1 MTVLTTDFDVAA
13 YTRAEP
19 GPISVEAQGLEL
31 TAEQALILRYLRSV
45 LATELGQMRAMLS
58 SWTGH
63 EARITAFL
71 ATWAVERYWSAR
83 ALRDLLQRASAPTE
97 LLPAQRRHPVQRRL
111 ASTYNS
117 RILPLTASVTGTLVG
132 EPITAGHMTR
142 MAINQALLSAATQ
155 SAQIHLPDP
164 AQAPLAQIHRRQ
176 ETAFEFFA
184 AEATARIKRTGAERA
199 SAELHLGWPWRPLL
213 RNGLPVH
220 GEAQVFATLFDTP
233 EAHAR
238 LLRAE
243 TSLTKN
249 LRIRHV
255 PATALVRSHSN
266 TVAQQP

>member
-1 MTVLTTDFDVAA
+1 MTVLATDFDVAA

-19 GPISVEAQGLEL
+19 GPISIDAQGLEL
-31 TAEQALILRYLRSV
+31 TAEQALVLRYLRSV
-45 LATELGQMRAMLS
+45 LATELGEMRAMLS

-83 ALRDLLQRASAPTE
+83 ALRDLLELAGAPSAP
-97 LLPAQRRHPVQRRL
+97 LPAARRHPVQRRIT
-111 ASTYNS
+111 STYNS
-117 RILPLTASVTGTLVG
+117 RILPLTASVTGTVVG
-132 EPITAGHMTR
+132 EPITAGHMSR
-142 MAINQALLSAATQ
+142 MAINQALLNAATHA
-155 SAQIHLPDP
+155 AQNQLPEP
-164 AQAPLAQIHRRQ
+164 AREPLEKIRSRQ
-176 ETAFEFFA
+176 ETAFDFFA
-184 AEATARIKRTGAERA
+184 AEATARIKRTGAERT

-220 GEAQVFATLFDTP
+220 GEAQAFATLFATP
-233 EAHAR
+233 EARGR

-249 LRIRHV
+249 LRTRRL
-255 PATALVRSHSN
+255 PATALVRGHCS